1 MPFKN
6 KMQVALEFLMIYLV
20 ILVIFLLV
28 FMTIIVQRSSLVSN
42 QASLSLQ
49 LIVQNIAT
57 EIGTVGSSGNGFSL
71 ALSLVPTIDN
81 VKYSILMSNTGMV
94 IGSMKIGGQN
104 ITAEALSNYENLH
117 INGTEV
123 KSQNNIKLYSVPL
136 INGTDLYF
144 YNSNGSLYV
153 NERPMNYSPQG
164 IVSLKQAADVEAA
177 TFNASRSKPSIIL
190 NNYIAP
196 ISNNFASHTIS
207 AWIYLNSYSSAP
219 QVIYSEGTPS
229 ETLVWQILPDASLQL
244 GIYNGAQ
251 WNFVNSSAPIPLHQ
265 WTFVSGVITK
275 VPGSTTYLVPIE
287 YINGTIAGV
296 ESKNIETF
304 GTNPSAHYFAIGGNV
319 SASLKDFNG
328 SIANLQIYNTSLSNL
343 QIDTL
348 YQEGIS
354 GQPLAK
360 ESLLGWFPLNGNA
373 NEYTG
378 NINFTTA
385 ENITYINVGELAV
398 NITSNETSRYLVSL
412 SSVYGSMS
420 GNGNYTSIVA
430 SNNKNYFA
438 FVTSN
443 NSTISP
449 VAVSVI
455 EPQSSIAFNSLHL
468 SYNFNN
474 LAAWYPL
481 SSGFGSSAYNFAS
494 QNTITNGNFNNVS
507 WRFPAPNAT
516 SLSAPLFNSS
526 DFINGAINTKY
537 LKNNAFNT
545 NTLTISAWINWSG
558 LQGMQNIASIYSAT
572 NLFGIFIVGSN
583 FSAVLNNGTSPS
595 YYSNTLNA
603 SLFENNEA
611 LVTGVMNLTNN
622 TMIIYIDGIP
632 SRALPISSATTLHV
646 QDFSIGGISGGDP
659 LGALTSFNGTISNV
673 QIYNTSFTQQ
683 QVSKLFEEG
692 VTGSPLQSAAL
703 IAWLP
708 LDGAKNDY
716 APSFSSTSSSSK
728 ITYKYIS
735 PAVSSISNFNA
746 GRFFAKAAM
755 VKGAFF
761 DTYPMT
767 AYEKFW
773 NGSVI
778 PNPLNPANVVFNE
791 SGILNIINSSNGFG
805 FSYGTSYYDGLHL
818 FGYNTIPFPSTLNE
832 LNNNSVSGS
841 GPNPFLSSYTY
852 VYLNGT
858 YSIKSFHDDGFSIFY
873 KSLNQKTFFTAL
885 PLQSWVV
892 AVGRNINN
900 INFKPGI
907 YEFILDWINID
918 VEGDITLNISKLY
931 SPNAAPQF
939 ISSIKSYI
947 ESQTAPGIASK
958 ITVCAFVN
966 AQQPNN
972 AFIGGQYE
980 SFMIGIIPNAS
991 SPTGYSLNIHAS
1003 TNGATTGEI
1012 AMSGGAVRLNQWS
1025 FLCGLYNGTYYKGY
1039 INGNLVINSSNPQ
1052 FYTNLQNIWIGGNSF
1067 GGYSAA
1073 QIKDV
1078 QIYNTS
1084 LTQQQIALLYLQQMQ
1099 TKYINVSIGNSGL
1112 K

>member
-1 MPFKN
+1 MAFK
-6 KMQVALEFLMIYLV
+6 KRMQVALEFLMIYLV

-104 ITAEALSNYENLH
+104 ITAEALTNYQNLH

-144 YNSNGSLYV
+144 YNSNGSLYI

-164 IVSLKQAADVEAA
+164 IISLKQAAAVEAA
-177 TFNASRSKPSIIL
+177 TFNASRLKPSIIL

-265 WTFVSGVITK
+265 WTFISGVITK
-275 VPGSTTYLVPIE
+275 VPGSTAYLVPIE

-385 ENITYINVGELAV
+385 DNVTYINVGELAL
-398 NITSNETSRYLVSL
+398 NITSNETSKYLVSL

-420 GNGNYTSIVA
+420 GNGNYTSILA
-430 SNNKNYFA
+430 SNNNNYFA

-443 NSTISP
+443 NSTVSP

-455 EPQSSIAFNSLHL
+455 EPQSSISFNSLHL

-474 LAAWYPL
+474 LAVWYPL
-481 SSGFGSSAYNFAS
+481 SSGFGNSAYNFAS

-507 WRFPAPNAT
+507 WRSPMPNAT

-526 DFINGAINTKY
+526 DFIKGVINAKY

-545 NTLTISAWINWSG
+545 NTLTISAWVDWSG

-572 NLFGIFIVGSN
+572 NLFGIFISGSN
-583 FSAVLNNGTSPS
+583 FSAVLNNGTSTS

-611 LVTGVMNLTNN
+611 LITGVMNLTNN

-632 SRALPISSATTLHV
+632 SKALPIYSSANLQV

-659 LGALTSFNGTISNV
+659 LGALTSFNGSISNV

-683 QVSKLFEEG
+683 QVSNLFEEG
-692 VTGSPLQSAAL
+692 ITGSPLENTAL

-708 LDGAKNDY
+708 LDGARNDF

-728 ITYKYIS
+728 ITYKYKA
-735 PAVSSISNFNA
+735 PVVSNINNFNA

-755 VKGAFF
+755 VKGAFCCSI
-761 DTYPMT
+761 TSIP

-773 NGSVI
+773 NDSVN

-805 FSYGTSYYDGLHL
+805 FSYSNYTKKTL
-818 FGYNTIPFPSTLNE
+818 GYTIPFPSTLNE

-858 YSIKSFHDDGFSIFY
+858 YLIKDFHNDGFVIFY
-873 KSLNQKTFFTAL
+873 RQLNQKSFFTAL
-885 PLQSWVV
+885 PLQNEIVP
-892 AVGRNINN
+892 VGRTESS
-900 INFKPGI
+900 INFKPDI

-918 VEGDITLNISKLY
+918 GWGYIKITISKLY
-931 SPNAAPQF
+931 SPYAVLQF
-939 ISSIKSYI
+939 ITSIKSYI
-947 ESQTAPGIASK
+947 KSQTVPGITSK
-958 ITVCAFVN
+958 ITVCALVN

-1039 INGNLVINSSNPQ
+1039 INGDLVINSSNHQ
-1052 FYTNLQNIWIGGNSF
+1052 FYTNLQNIWVGGNSF
-1067 GGYSAA
+1067 GGYSTA
-1073 QIKDV
+1073 QIKNV

-1084 LTQQQIALLYLQQMQ
+1084 LTQQQIAQLYLQQMQ

-1112 K
+1112 R

>member
-1 MPFKN
+1 MAFKN
-6 KMQVALEFLMIYLV
+6 RMQVALEFLMIYLV

-57 EIGTVGSSGNGFSL
+57 EIGTVGTSGNGFSL

-104 ITAEALSNYENLH
+104 ITAEALTNYQNLH

-123 KSQNNIKLYSVPL
+123 KSQNNIKLYSVSL

-144 YNSNGSLYV
+144 YNSNGSLYI

-164 IVSLKQAADVEAA
+164 IISLKQAAAVEAA
-177 TFNASRSKPSIIL
+177 TFNASRLKPSIIL

-265 WTFVSGVITK
+265 WTFISGVITK
-275 VPGSTTYLVPIE
+275 VPGSTAYLVPIE
-287 YINGTIAGV
+287 YINETIAGV

-385 ENITYINVGELAV
+385 DNVTYINVGELAL
-398 NITSNETSRYLVSL
+398 NITSNETSKYLVSL

-420 GNGNYTSIVA
+420 GNGNYTSILA
-430 SNNKNYFA
+430 SNNNNYFA

-443 NSTISP
+443 NSTVSP

-455 EPQSSIAFNSLHL
+455 EPQSSISFNSLHL

-474 LAAWYPL
+474 LAVWYPL
-481 SSGFGSSAYNFAS
+481 SSGFGNSTYNFAS

-507 WRFPAPNAT
+507 WRSPMSNAT

-526 DFINGAINTKY
+526 DFIKGVINAKY

-545 NTLTISAWINWSG
+545 NTLTISAWVDWSG

-572 NLFGIFIVGSN
+572 NLFGIFISGSN
-583 FSAVLNNGTSPS
+583 FSAVLNNGTSTS

-611 LVTGVMNLTNN
+611 LITGVMNLTNN

-632 SRALPISSATTLHV
+632 SKALPIYSPANLQV

-659 LGALTSFNGTISNV
+659 LGALTSFNGSISNV

-683 QVSKLFEEG
+683 QVSNLFEEG
-692 VTGSPLQSAAL
+692 ITGSPLENTAL

-708 LDGAKNDY
+708 LDGARNDF

-728 ITYKYIS
+728 ITYKYKA
-735 PAVSSISNFNA
+735 PVVSSINNFNA

-755 VKGAFF
+755 VKGAFY
-761 DTYPMT
+761 TYPMT

-773 NGSVI
+773 NDSVN

-805 FSYGTSYYDGLHL
+805 FSYSGFYTKKIL
-818 FGYNTIPFPSTLNE
+818 GYNTIQFPLTLNE
-832 LNNNSVSGS
+832 LNNNSVAAN
-841 GPNPFLSSYTY
+841 GPNPFLSAYIY
-852 VYLNGT
+852 VYLNSS
-858 YSIKSFHDDGFSIFY
+858 YLIKINHKAGANIFY
-873 KSLNQKTFFTAL
+873 KKLNQQAFSAL
-885 PLQSWVV
+885 PMQNWLVPAST
-892 AVGRNINN
+892 NKDS

-907 YEFILDWINID
+907 YKFTIDWINIINS
-918 VEGDITLNISKLY
+918 GNIAITISKLY
-931 SPNAAPQF
+931 SQNAVPQF
-939 ISSIKSYI
+939 TTLRKSYI
-947 ESQTAPGIASK
+947 KSQTVPGITSK
-958 ITVCAFVN
+958 ITVCALVN

-1039 INGNLVINSSNPQ
+1039 INGDLVINSSNPQ
-1052 FYTNLQNIWIGGNSF
+1052 FYTNLQNIWVGGNSF
-1067 GGYSAA
+1067 GSYSTA
-1073 QIKDV
+1073 QIKNV

-1112 K
+1112 R